1 MTHLAQTAFD
11 YESLDAET
19 RIVVRQKTGEIKD
32 RMRRSASDIVEI
44 GERLIGKRPA
54 NRIFN
59 RDGGMV
65 TMPA

>member
-1 MTHLAQTAFD
+1 MVMDLKTRLG
-11 YESLDAET
+11 ET
-19 RIVVRQKTGEIKD
+19 PIPDLIKAGVEVRIRHKD
-32 RMRRSASDIVEI
+32 
-44 GERLIGKRPA
+44 GKRPA

>member
-1 MTHLAQTAFD
+1 MGNMTQSKNNAPSPKRKMSEMISEMAAGFLWVGNTL
-11 YESLDAET
+11 EE
-19 RIVVRQKTGEIKD
+19 RQN
-32 RMRRSASDIVEI
+32 
-44 GERLIGKRPA
+44 RLNAGKRPA

>member
-1 MTHLAQTAFD
+1 MRDFGFD
-11 YESLDAET
+11 GAVF
-19 RIVVRQKTGEIKD
+19 R
-32 RMRRSASDIVEI
+32 
-44 GERLIGKRPA
+44 KRPA